1 MKYKHFKSAIE
12 SQHKTSL
19 KKILYEI
26 CVVEELN
33 AVEGSKKLGIAKEVF
48 VYWRHYYRFEERQLL
63 FDRTIRNLKNNSTLS
78 IDEAKEV
85 TECCNSTI

>member
-12 SQHKTSL
+12 SEYRTSL

-26 CVVEELN
+26 CVVGELN

-48 VYWRHYYRFEERQLL
+48 VFWRHYYRFEERQRL
-63 FDRTIRNLKNNSTLS
+63 FDQTIKDLKNKPTLYT
-78 IDEAKEV
+78 DEVKGV
-85 TECCNSTI
+85 TECCNSTA